1 MTFYKYTDFR
11 PFQKIKITA
20 RATIDAFS
28 HTERSY
34 NNNKKP
40 KTVNKEINLTQ
51 FDRQKN
57 EVQIS

>member
-20 RATIDAFS
+20 RANIDAFS

-34 NNNKKP
+34 NNKK
-40 KTVNKEINLTQ
+40 N
-51 FDRQKN
+51 QK
-57 EVQIS
+57 QIAKK

>member
-1 MTFYKYTDFR
+1 MTFYKYSDFR

-20 RATIDAFS
+20 RANIDAFS

-40 KTVNKEINLTQ
+40 KTDNKKINLT
-51 FDRQKN
+51 
-57 EVQIS
+57 

>member
-1 MTFYKYTDFR
+1 MTFDKYSDFR

-20 RATIDAFS
+20 RANIDAFS

-40 KTVNKEINLTQ
+40 KTDNKKKI
-51 FDRQKN
+51 
-57 EVQIS
+57 